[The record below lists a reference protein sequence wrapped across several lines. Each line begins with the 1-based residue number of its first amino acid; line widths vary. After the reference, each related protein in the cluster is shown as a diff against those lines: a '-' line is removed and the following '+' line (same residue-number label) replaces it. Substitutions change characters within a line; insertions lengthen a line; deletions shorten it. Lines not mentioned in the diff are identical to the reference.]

1 MSKVIDLKEEKKKRD
16 KKNIIMKIIFIIVA
30 IYIVY
35 AIYLIVKTPN
45 DTITVNTGTL
55 TQEESTTGI
64 IIRDEVIVKGSNYKN
79 GINQIISEGE
89 RTSKNQVIF
98 RYYGKS
104 EDELQKKI
112 DDVNLKIQDALKK
125 SENSIFSVDAKNLE
139 KQIDNNIKSLS
150 NQTDIQKISEIK
162 KNLSATILK
171 KAIIIGEASQSG
183 SYIKKLV
190 SQREQYEKE
199 LEEDSEYIKSPKS
212 GVVSYRVDGYEETL
226 GVNNL
231 ENLNS
236 KDLDELDLKT
246 GKIVSASNE
255 EAKIVDNF
263 GCYLATTLSSDTAMQ
278 AEVGDKVNIT
288 LSSSTEVTAS
298 IYSIKEENDKRFII
312 FKINN
317 LSEELIAYR
326 KVSFNITWWSYSGIK
341 VPNEAIIDGEND
353 LKYVVVKTATG
364 KNKVLVKI
372 LKKNENSSI
381 IGKYSAEDLKNLG
394 IDSSSYKGINVYD
407 TILMYP

>member
-139 KQIDNNIKSLS
+139 KQIDNHIESLS